1 MTFPLQ
7 GSNQLKAPQQLFQ
20 PSATVAPTTNRLSG
34 ITRPAYSGDQTRFSR
49 VSSVLGISPIQL
61 PNLRPLGQ
69 SVLRGLERGWN
80 ALKDTFTFQFEEI
93 KGTAGTQKEAQANCG
108 PASASMILK
117 QFGIS
122 SPTMHQLRRSV
133 GAPIGSNSGAYALSI
148 AQVGEAVKKAAK
160 DKGQHITYDSKSLT
174 TNVDSALREM
184 KKRLDA
190 GEKVILLTSNINSLS
205 QGHYIVVKEVRADG
219 SILVDDPGRSKGEN
233 AVHSKRQL
241 EKALQT
247 RVQKYGL
254 GNTMISFKR
263 N

>member
-7 GSNQLKAPQQLFQ
+7 GPKQLQAPQQLFKPDS
-20 PSATVAPTTNRLSG
+20 PSAPVIKPGG
-34 ITRPAYSGDQTRFSR
+34 IPRPAYIGDQTRFSK
-49 VSSVLGISPIQL
+49 VSSMLGISPIHI

-93 KGTAGTQKEAQANCG
+93 QGTAGTRKEAQANCG

-133 GAPIGSNSGAYALSI
+133 GAPIGSKSGAYALSI

-160 DKGQHITYDSKSLT
+160 DKGQHITYDTKSLT
-174 TNVDSALREM
+174 TNVDNALREM

-219 SILVDDPGRSKGEN
+219 SILVDDPGRSHGEN

-247 RVQKYGL
+247 RVQRYGL

-263 N
+263 T

>member
-1 MTFPLQ
+1 M
-7 GSNQLKAPQQLFQ
+7 
-20 PSATVAPTTNRLSG
+20 
-34 ITRPAYSGDQTRFSR
+34 
-49 VSSVLGISPIQL
+49 LGFSPIQI

-80 ALKDTFTFQFEEI
+80 ALKDTFTFQFEE
-93 KGTAGTQKEAQANCG
+93 KGSTGTSKEAQANCG

-117 QFGIS
+117 QFGVT
-122 SPTMHQLRRSV
+122 SPTMQQLRRSV

-148 AQVGEAVKKAAK
+148 AQVGESVKKAAK
-160 DKGQHITYDSKSLT
+160 DKGQHITYDTKSLT

-184 KKRLDA
+184 KNRLDA

-219 SILVDDPGRSKGEN
+219 SILVDDPARSKGEN

-247 RVQKYGL
+247 RVQNYGL
-254 GNTMISFKR
+254 GNTIISFKQ